1 MYRTYIGSVV
11 SSFPYLQSLNV
22 RPTILVI
29 VLYRQAHLCLQV
41 SVQQLR
47 WPSTNMLTSGQM
59 VKLFIIY
66 LPFCIPFFCQIFQ
79 LSACQ
84 VVLPPSINQTSRK
97 PVCHFLYSFTSFG
110 LSLLLIYFS
119 YPPYCLLSLYLFLFL
134 SYYVYVCFCLPFFFI
149 CSSFPSSSL
158 HSISYYY
165 NHIDFEPFL
174 FLCLKFWSFII
185 FVCLL
190 SFFHVLFNSL
200 NYPWMAQMQGN
211 FVKYVHTVE
220 FRIPWKCAYFS
231 VKIQFLKPIH

>member
-1 MYRTYIGSVV
+1 MG
-11 SSFPYLQSLNV
+11 
-22 RPTILVI
+22 
-29 VLYRQAHLCLQV
+29 
-41 SVQQLR
+41 
-47 WPSTNMLTSGQM
+47 
-59 VKLFIIY
+59 KLFIIY

-84 VVLPPSINQTSRK
+84 VHSSSTINQSNIQNAG
-97 PVCHFLYSFTSFG
+97 VS
-110 LSLLLIYFS
+110 LSLFFHIFRSFS
-119 YPPYCLLSLYLFLFL
+119 FSSIYLFLL
-134 SYYVYVCFCLPFFFI
+134 SSILSSVDLSIFIPFFFI

-158 HSISYYY
+158 HSISYYH
-165 NHIDFEPFL
+165 NHIYFEPFL